1 MKMQN
6 KFSQLKNYLY
16 DLEKQGLYL
25 AFSGGIDSTLLL
37 WLCKDLDIIAVTFK
51 SVFQTEEEI
60 KQTRKICD
68 KYGVNQK
75 IVEFFPLESD
85 ILKNNPQDRCYHC
98 KKLFFTRLKE
108 ISKDG
113 CVIDGTNFDDLSV
126 YRPGLKALKELG
138 IISPFA
144 KFEITKQE
152 IRDYAKECGIEIFDK
167 PSTPCLATR
176 FPYGTELTPEKLAL
190 VEQGEKIL
198 RDFGFNCCRLR
209 MHGDIARIE
218 IPVSQFAQFLT
229 AKDDIIKA
237 LKTLNTTYIT
247 LDMEGFRSGSMDIV
261 K

>member
-1 MKMQN
+1 M
-6 KFSQLKNYLY
+6 
-16 DLEKQGLYL
+16 
-25 AFSGGIDSTLLL
+25 
-37 WLCKDLDIIAVTFK
+37 
-51 SVFQTEEEI
+51 
-60 KQTRKICD
+60 R
-68 KYGVNQK
+68 
-75 IVEFFPLESD
+75 
-85 ILKNNPQDRCYHC
+85 
-98 KKLFFTRLKE
+98 
-108 ISKDG
+108 
-113 CVIDGTNFDDLSV
+113 
-126 YRPGLKALKELG
+126 
-138 IISPFA
+138 
-144 KFEITKQE
+144 
-152 IRDYAKECGIEIFDK
+152 IEIFDK

-237 LKTLNTTYIT
+237 LKTLNITYIT